1 MVRTCRALAALV
13 LVVAGV
19 FALAGGQASAERLTQ
34 DRLVSPDPVNW
45 SPNILDGT
53 VFAIEQIGNKVI
65 VGGNFTQVKEVGNS
79 TAFARANIL
88 AFNATTGKIDTA
100 FVPKLDRTVYDLQAA
115 PDGKTVY
122 AAGLFNN
129 VNGVAQ
135 KGVARLNVSD
145 GTTVTAFKPPLV
157 DGMVRT
163 VGLSKD
169 RLFIGGAFT
178 KVGTKAHPALAAL
191 DAASGKL
198 TDYVDLGIG
207 GLHNGGTTK
216 VWQFAI
222 TPDGAKMA
230 VIGNFTQMDGK
241 TRDQFAML
249 NLTADK
255 AEVANYYTKGF
266 EAQCTRS
273 VETYLRDV
281 EFSPDG
287 EYFVIVSTG
296 AYYANTLCDTATRW
310 KTDQSG
316 TDLKPTWTNY
326 TGGDTLS
333 AVAITGAAVYV
344 GGHNRWL
351 NNPFCADRACQGA
364 VSRPGIAA
372 LNPVNGIPFSWNPTR
387 DRGHAVEDI
396 VPTSDGLWF
405 GADTDQVGGE
415 YHAKIAKFPLAGG
428 KEIPKNNTGKLP
440 GDVFMAGGT
449 SDNKVD
455 KRHFDGTTAGAV
467 ASVPDGGTPWSAARG
482 SFMIN
487 GQLYY
492 GASNGTF
499 NRRSFD
505 GTTYGTPEV
514 IKTADEIANMT
525 TWHGEV
531 DDISGMFFYNGRV
544 YYTRS
549 ALGTTGKL
557 YYRYFEP
564 ESGIVG
570 GEVYTASTGVTGLN
584 FGDVE
589 GMFVAG
595 GKLYWASKASG
606 DLKSVEFTGGEPVAG
621 TVKTADSTGDWRA
634 KALFLLA
641 GTANKLPV
649 AAFTSSC
656 EARDCTFQGATSAD
670 SDGQITG
677 YAWDF
682 GDGKTGTGA
691 APQHTYA
698 ENGTYTV
705 KLTVTDNDGDTGTV
719 SKSVQVIDKAIAY
732 RGGAG
737 DNRNTNAPAVTV
749 PAAVAPGDGMV
760 LIMTKNSS
768 TITVTAPPA
777 GWTKVD
783 EVTASGI
790 TSTVW
795 KRVAVAGDA
804 GSAVKVGLSD
814 YAKTDIRL
822 VAYRGTN
829 ATDPVAAATGGTGL
843 TSATAHVTPKAD
855 VAAAGSLVI
864 SYWSDKGTTTAW
876 TAPPAITT
884 RGTEGGGSSS
894 SISVL
899 VGDSGGSVPLGAYG
913 GLTATANV
921 AANKAAM
928 WTIVLKPQP

>member
-13 LVVAGV
+13 LVVTGV
-19 FALAGGQASAERLTQ
+19 FALAGQASAERLTQ

-53 VFAIEQIGNKVI
+53 VFAIEQIGDKVI

-100 FVPKLDRTVYDLQAA
+100 FVPKLDKTVYDLQAA
-115 PDGKTVY
+115 PDGKSVY

-135 KGVARLNVSD
+135 KGVARLNVSN
-145 GTTVTAFKPPLV
+145 GATVTTFKPPLV

-163 VGLSKD
+163 IGLSKE
-169 RLFIGGAFT
+169 RLFIGGSFA
-178 KVGTKAHPALAAL
+178 KIANQSHPALAAL
-191 DAASGKL
+191 DATSGKL
-198 TDYVDLGIG
+198 TDFVDLNVG

-222 TPDGAKMA
+222 SPDAAKLA

-249 NLTADK
+249 DLTGDK
-255 AEVANYYTKGF
+255 AAVANYYTKAF

-287 EYFVIVSTG
+287 DYFVIVSTG
-296 AYYANTLCDTATRW
+296 AYYANTLCDTASRW

-316 TDLKPTWTNY
+316 TDLKPTWVNH

-372 LNPVNGIPFSWNPTR
+372 LNPVNGIPYAWNPTR

-440 GDVFMAGGT
+440 GDVFMAGG
-449 SDNKVD
+449 SADNNVD
-455 KRHFDGTTAGAV
+455 KRHFDGTTAGA
-467 ASVPDGGTPWSAARG
+467 ATSVPNGGTPWSAARG
-482 SFMIN
+482 AFMIN

-505 GTTYGTPEV
+505 GSAFGTAQV
-514 IKTADEIANMT
+514 INTADQLANMT
-525 TWHGEV
+525 TWHSEV
-531 DDISGMFFYNGRV
+531 DDITGMFFQDGRV

-549 ALGTTGKL
+549 AAGATGKL

-570 GEVYTASTGVTGLN
+570 GEVYTASTGVTGLSWT
-584 FGDVE
+584 DVE

-606 DLKSVEFTGGEPVAG
+606 DLKSVDFKDGAPVAG
-621 TVKTADSTGDWRA
+621 TVKTAEPTADWRA
-634 KALFLLA
+634 RALFLLA
-641 GTANKLPV
+641 GTANKEPV
-649 AAFTSSC
+649 AAFTTSC
-656 EARDCTFQGATSAD
+656 EAQECTFQGAASAD
-670 SDGQITG
+670 ADGQITG

-691 APQHTYA
+691 APRHTYA
-698 ENGTYTV
+698 ESGTYTV

-719 SKSVQVIDKAIAY
+719 SKSVQVVDKAIAY

-768 TITVTAPPA
+768 TVTVTAPPP

-783 EVTASGI
+783 EVTAGSM

-795 KRVAVAGDA
+795 KRVAAAGDA
-804 GSAVKVGLSD
+804 GSAVKVGLSG

-822 VAYRGTN
+822 VTYRGTS
-829 ATDPVAAATGGTGL
+829 ATDPVAAAAGGVGL
-843 TSATAHVTPKAD
+843 TTATAHVTPKAN

-876 TAPPAITT
+876 TAPPAVTT

-928 WTIVLKPQP
+928 WTIVLRPQQ